1 MNRLIFHI
9 ARLLRNEAKLQQLSS
24 PVIPSLAGKS
34 VALVGNAR
42 SLSKSEFGEQID
54 DADVVIRIN
63 SAPIPDPRSHGSR
76 TDWIAMS
83 TPTRRALIAERAPSR
98 LLWMTRKRKRLPYWL
113 ARDSRFFLNPVA
125 AVEKLRQ
132 DMGSA
137 PTTGAMVIDLLLRSE
152 AASIDLYGFD
162 FFSSLSLSGRRTA
175 EQVPHDFSAEQKWV
189 EQQMSLDP
197 RLTLHRS

>member
-1 MNRLIFHI
+1 MRFHI
-9 ARLLRNEAKLQQLSS
+9 ARLRRDETALQKLST
-24 PVIPSLAGKS
+24 PVAPLLAGKS

-42 SLSKSEFGEQID
+42 SLSQSTYGAQID
-54 DADVVIRIN
+54 DADLVIRIN
-63 SAPIPDPRSHGSR
+63 SAPIPDPHSHGNR

-83 TPTRRALIAERAPSR
+83 TPPARDLIAGRAPSR

-113 ARDSRFFLNPVA
+113 AHDSRFFLNPAEAVA
-125 AVEKLRQ
+125 RLRE

-137 PTTGAMVIDLLLRSE
+137 PTTGAMMIDLLLRSE

-175 EQVPHDFSAEQKWV
+175 EQVPHDFNAEQQWV
-189 EQQMSLDP
+189 ERQMSLDP
-197 RLTLHRS
+197 RLILHRV